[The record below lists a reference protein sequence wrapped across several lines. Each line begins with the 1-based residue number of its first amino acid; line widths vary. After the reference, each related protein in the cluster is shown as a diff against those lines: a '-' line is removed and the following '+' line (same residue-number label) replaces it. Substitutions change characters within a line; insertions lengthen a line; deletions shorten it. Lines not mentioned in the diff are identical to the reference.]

1 MVWLKQIIILF
12 SLLFSVSIF
21 CEELTDDE
29 QMYFNFIDFNNDNKI
44 AQSEIDQ
51 SIKIIFQL
59 IDLNKDGFISK
70 FEVNELKNI
79 TNALK

>member
-1 MVWLKQIIILF
+1 
-12 SLLFSVSIF
+12 
-21 CEELTDDE
+21 
-29 QMYFNFIDFNNDNKI
+29 MYFNFIDFNNDNKI